1 MFWRLRIQGIDCYL
15 PLDST
20 PNRPSQAR
28 SADLFDQRYQ
38 IFSNWESMMLLQTA
52 IAFVVFFVDI
62 GIVMLGQRRETSRDG
77 KEVGNSSALRSYMK
91 QTY

>member
-1 MFWRLRIQGIDCYL
+1 
-15 PLDST
+15 
-20 PNRPSQAR
+20 
-28 SADLFDQRYQ
+28 
-38 IFSNWESMMLLQTA
+38 MMLLQTA